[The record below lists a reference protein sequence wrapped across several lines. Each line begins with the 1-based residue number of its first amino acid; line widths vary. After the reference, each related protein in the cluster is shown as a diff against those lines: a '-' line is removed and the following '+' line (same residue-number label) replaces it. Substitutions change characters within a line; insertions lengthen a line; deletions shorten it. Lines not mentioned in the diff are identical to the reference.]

1 MITCRPN
8 SRATPYTA
16 PMTPETIMPFLVSGH
31 QVPMMS
37 VVSRMQWIRMMLAA
51 MDVGRPEPMTRPKP
65 MAKLVAAR
73 ALRSMRFS
81 RYSGRTGRRPSLNTA
96 MLWFARIDAN
106 APTAAMIT

>member
-16 PMTPETIMPFLVSGH
+16 PMTPEAIMPFLVSGH

-51 MDVGRPEPMTRPKP
+51 MDVGRP
-65 MAKLVAAR
+65 
-73 ALRSMRFS
+73 
-81 RYSGRTGRRPSLNTA
+81 
-96 MLWFARIDAN
+96 
-106 APTAAMIT
+106 